1 VNIKTYK
8 GFEIG
13 SATARNWHPSVA
25 NYGKFW
31 ACEVLCPFQYLR
43 SDGTVRNGVVGFSAH
58 NEPSGW
64 FDSLV
69 ELELLID
76 KYQRAT
82 HRELTVKSRMK
93 Q

>member
-1 VNIKTYK
+1 MVSSGRAKFFVRSSI
-8 GFEIG
+8 
-13 SATARNWHPSVA
+13 SARTGLSGLV
-25 NYGKFW
+25 
-31 ACEVLCPFQYLR
+31 
-43 SDGTVRNGVVGFSAH
+43 VVGFSAH

-76 KYQRAT
+76 KYQRAQNGIAN
-82 HRELTVKSRMK
+82 KGG

>member
-1 VNIKTYK
+1 MRIKTYK

-13 SATARNWHPSVA
+13 LVTGPAWNETSKG
-25 NYGKFW
+25 YGKFW
-31 ACEVLCPFQYLR
+31 ACEVLRPFQYLR
-43 SDGTVRNGVVGFSAH
+43 SDGTVRAGVVGFSAH

-76 KYQRAT
+76 KYQRAQDSET
-82 HRELTVKSRMK
+82 AEPLI
-93 Q
+93 